1 MYWGRTC
8 LYLDGLSPVPAGSL
22 QDRIR
27 LTAWYKR
34 EQFRI
39 FEALINVYAN
49 VISSNPDIIKKV
61 EAVIDEY
68 IELVVPGSG
77 EAKKAAQD
85 SFIKSQSSAL
95 NAIYDVLKT
104 HNDGLTKKKR

>member
-1 MYWGRTC
+1 M
-8 LYLDGLSPVPAGSL
+8 YLDGMPSVKLGSM

-27 LTAWYKR
+27 LSAWYRR

-61 EAVIDEY
+61 ETVIDDY
-68 IELVVPGSG
+68 IELVVPGSK
-77 EAKKAAQD
+77 EYKDAAQAN
-85 SFIKSQSSAL
+85 FIQKQSNAL
-95 NAIYDVLKT
+95 SAIYDKLKT
-104 HNDGLTKKKR
+104 HQNM

>member
-1 MYWGRTC
+1 M
-8 LYLDGLSPVPAGSL
+8 YLDGLPTVQTGSV

-27 LTAWYKR
+27 LSAWYKR

-49 VISSNPDIIKKV
+49 AISANPDIIKKV
-61 EAVIDEY
+61 ESVIDEY
-68 IELVVPGSG
+68 IELVVPGSA
-77 EAKKAAQD
+77 EFKRKSQE

-95 NAIYDVLKT
+95 TAIYETLKT
-104 HNDGLTKKKR
+104 HSASNKK